1 VGTIEGPTD
10 GMTGPIAGPMGGP
23 MSGQSGTP
31 GRDPGTWSADTA
43 ISALYAAHWR
53 GLVRLASLLVHD
65 QQVAEDVAQ
74 EAFVATYRRWSS
86 LRSPEAAVAYLRT
99 ATVNGSRSA
108 LRKRGVRERY
118 AALRAAAPDLERHV
132 DSAESFALAAH
143 HRAEVVA
150 VLDGL
155 PSRQREVLVLRYYLD
170 LSESDIAETLGI
182 SRGAVKSHASR
193 AMSALRQRLATR
205 TEPEDLS

>member
-1 VGTIEGPTD
+1 VGTIQGPTD
-10 GMTGPIAGPMGGP
+10 EPAEPV
-23 MSGQSGTP
+23 
-31 GRDPGTWSADTA
+31 DPAAWSADAA
-43 ISALYAAHWR
+43 ITELYAAHWR
-53 GLVRLASLLVHD
+53 RLVRLAWLLVHD

-86 LRSPEAAVAYLRT
+86 MRSPDAAVAYLRT
-99 ATVNGSRSA
+99 ATVNGARSA

-118 AALRAAAPDLERHV
+118 AATQASAAGPDRHV
-132 DSAESFALAAH
+132 DSAESFALAAG
-143 HRAEVVA
+143 RRSEVVA

-193 AMSALRQRLATR
+193 AMSTLRQRLASGP
-205 TEPEDLS
+205 EPEDA

>member
-1 VGTIEGPTD
+1 MGTIEGPTD
-10 GMTGPIAGPMGGP
+10 GMAGLMGVD
-23 MSGQSGTP
+23 SVDP
-31 GRDPGTWSADTA
+31 GRDPASWSADVA

-53 GLVRLASLLVHD
+53 GLVRLAWLLVHD

-86 LRSPEAAVAYLRT
+86 LRSPEAAVPYLRT

-118 AALRAAAPDLERHV
+118 AAARAAGPDPERHV
-132 DSAESFALAAH
+132 DSAETVAL
-143 HRAEVVA
+143 V
-150 VLDGL
+150 
-155 PSRQREVLVLRYYLD
+155 
-170 LSESDIAETLGI
+170 TLGI

-193 AMSALRQRLATR
+193 AMSTLRQRLATGAQ
-205 TEPEDLS
+205 PEDLS

>member
-10 GMTGPIAGPMGGP
+10 GAGGP
-23 MSGQSGTP
+23 TSGPVAES
-31 GRDPGTWSADTA
+31 DHDAAAWSADAA
-43 ISALYAAHWR
+43 ISVLYAAHWR
-53 GLVRLASLLVHD
+53 RLVRLAWLLVHD

-99 ATVNGSRSA
+99 ATVNGARSA
-108 LRKRGVRERY
+108 LRRRGVRERY
-118 AALRAAAPDLERHV
+118 AAAEAAGPDPGRDV
-132 DSAESFALAAH
+132 ASAESIALAAH
-143 HRAEVVA
+143 HRADLLA

-155 PSRQREVLVLRYYLD
+155 PARQREVLLLRYYLD
-170 LSESDIAETLGI
+170 LSEADIAETLDI

-193 AMSALRQRLATR
+193 AMSTLRQRLATR
-205 TEPEDLS
+205 SETEDLS